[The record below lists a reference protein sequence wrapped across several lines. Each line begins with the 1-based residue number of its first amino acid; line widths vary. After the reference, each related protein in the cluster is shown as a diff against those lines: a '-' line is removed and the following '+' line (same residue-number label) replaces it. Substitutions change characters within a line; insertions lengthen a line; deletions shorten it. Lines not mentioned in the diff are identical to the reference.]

1 MVSSVGSAARTNGA
15 NVADTNRSR
24 NPTSNVSHGD
34 LATAIQHLRVELTRD
49 LTRDIRKELTRDLT
63 RDIRKELT
71 RDLTRDI
78 RKELEKEFGDRIRN
92 LETKVAKLQGQL
104 NGIHIRIAAR
114 QAVDVKN
121 PGAASAR
128 DKVGKKKDDWN
139 DFFHARGARFGAVNA
154 ENLKR
159 RFATQ
164 HAVRESAKKFGAK
177 VPTGSF
183 GTMRDSSW
191 RAGMDALRENA
202 SKSSRSAKK
211 SGASVASN
219 ARARRR
225 RNGRPRGER

>member
-1 MVSSVGSAARTNGA
+1 MVSSVGSAARSNGA

-24 NPTSNVSHGD
+24 NASANVSRGD

-49 LTRDIRKELTRDLT
+49 LTRDIRKD
-63 RDIRKELT
+63 
-71 RDLTRDI
+71 
-78 RKELEKEFGDRIRN
+78 LEKEFGDRIRN
-92 LETKVAKLQGQL
+92 LETKVEKLQGQL
-104 NGIHIRIAAR
+104 NGIHVRIAAR
-114 QAVDVKN
+114 QAVDVKT

-128 DKVGKKKDDWN
+128 TKVGKKKDDWN
-139 DFFHARGARFGAVNA
+139 DFFHARGTRFGAVNA

-164 HAVRESAKKFGAK
+164 HAVRESAKKFGA
-177 VPTGSF
+177 PAPMGSF

-219 ARARRR
+219 ARAPAKKRKPSR
-225 RNGRPRGER
+225 